1 MAAVGGGRCCRF
13 RARGARERWMGHRN
27 PRCPHPA
34 ARKSLPLIVPLPHR
48 THDAFHKARSRPWE
62 RTRINAGRSFVGAR
76 SHRGEKKEKKRRRAR
91 RHVPTFFFFFSYR
104 RPSHFPIRPSRQSP
118 ASYPAPL
125 MTHSASIDGKDHRAS
140 PAGGDERE
148 EGQRVLSA
156 TAQNASLS
164 PFRADTG
171 RRLATPLGAS
181 PAKKKHGKNKTTCS
195 LTSPCR

>member
-1 MAAVGGGRCCRF
+1 
-13 RARGARERWMGHRN
+13 MGHQN

-34 ARKSLPLIVPLPHR
+34 ARKSLPLIVPLPPR
-48 THDAFHKARSRPWE
+48 TRDAFHKARSRPWE

-91 RHVPTFFFFFSYR
+91 LFFCQLLFFSYR
-104 RPSHFPIRPSRQSP
+104 RPSHFLIRPSRQSP
-118 ASYPAPL
+118 ALYPAPL
-125 MTHSASIDGKDHRAS
+125 LTHSASIDGKDHRAS

-148 EGQRVLSA
+148 EGQTRVLSA
-156 TAQNASLS
+156 TAQKTSLS

-181 PAKKKHGKNKTTCS
+181 PAKKTCKKNKTTCS
-195 LTSPCR
+195 LTSPCQ